1 MAPTAFAQQKPKP
14 KPAAAATGD
23 KPLDKKQLAEA
34 KQHYTDGDTKFK
46 AGDFDGALKDFQAA
60 DGIKATPQTARYIGA
75 CLDSLGRFQ
84 EALDAYQRFLSNV
97 PPKMAMMGDQ
107 IKLRVAA
114 IQALPGKLHVT
125 SSPSEVGF
133 SLDGKPQPMPTPA
146 DVEVPPGHHTLHFT
160 APGHD
165 PVDKDVDVTFASKQE
180 LAVTLPASAAPPP
193 PPPAPIAAATPPPP
207 AEPAAAAAPA
217 AAPAPHS
224 NTAAWITG
232 GAAVIAVGIGSVFGV
247 MALNDKS
254 NFNADPTTAT
264 ADSGENH
271 ALIADMS
278 FGVAVTLG
286 VTSLVL
292 FLSKD
297 EAPAAPAATTTSEVT
312 RKRDEAK
319 AKKPSSFTITPSP
332 IITAHGAGAGALIR
346 F

>member
-97 PPKMAMMGDQ
+97 PPKMAMRGTQ

-133 SLDGKPQPMPTPA
+133 SLDGKPQPKPTPA

-165 PVDKDVDVTFASKQE
+165 PVDKDVDVDVRVETGARRDAPRE
-180 LAVTLPASAAPPP
+180 RRASAAPPP
-193 PPPAPIAAATPPPP
+193 RRRGRDAPSAGRAGSRRRARRGPRSAQRTRQHGL
-207 AEPAAAAAPA
+207 PAA
-217 AAPAPHS
+217 
-224 NTAAWITG
+224 
-232 GAAVIAVGIGSVFGV
+232 
-247 MALNDKS
+247 
-254 NFNADPTTAT
+254 
-264 ADSGENH
+264 
-271 ALIADMS
+271 
-278 FGVAVTLG
+278 
-286 VTSLVL
+286 
-292 FLSKD
+292 
-297 EAPAAPAATTTSEVT
+297 
-312 RKRDEAK
+312 R
-319 AKKPSSFTITPSP
+319 PSSPWGSAP
-332 IITAHGAGAGALIR
+332 CSA
-346 F
+346 